1 MKKFSGFTLAEVLIT
16 LGIIGVVAAMTIPIL
31 ITEHQKRTTV
41 TKLQKAI
48 SVINQAYRLAYDD
61 VGEATAEE
69 AKTLVGKGYYDKYWA
84 PYIKTMLYCT
94 SISQCGYKEKQPY
107 HHLNGN
113 QAEVYIVAPSTRAT
127 FYTMDGFLYC
137 ILVQGGAGG
146 ILPQSLIFVDIN
158 GASKPNIIGKDL
170 FYLNRKIDGEKGGV
184 VVPNCEN
191 NTDAYINNECKK
203 GAGWCCAEKIRRASW
218 KIDKSYPWK
227 G

>member
-1 MKKFSGFTLAEVLIT
+1 
-16 LGIIGVVAAMTIPIL
+16 
-31 ITEHQKRTTV
+31 
-41 TKLQKAI
+41 
-48 SVINQAYRLAYDD
+48 
-61 VGEATAEE
+61 
-69 AKTLVGKGYYDKYWA
+69 
-84 PYIKTMLYCT
+84 MLYCT